1 MTSISSHAWM
11 VTPADVALGLF
22 TLCNTIRVF
31 AYVPQLVRIRQDQ
44 HGASAISY
52 TTWGLFLV
60 SNLSTV
66 AYGLMV
72 VNDWWIVVVFA
83 VNALFCVAILGLT
96 AWKRA
101 VFKAARQLAP
111 ASSGIPLGPVQDLE
125 AQVEGNLI
133 QAPMA
138 RLPGPARLSVISGAA
153 A

>member
-1 MTSISSHAWM
+1 M

-101 VFKAARQLAP
+101 VFKAAQQVTLTSFGSLDP
-111 ASSGIPLGPVQDLE
+111 AQELVTK
-125 AQVEGNLI
+125 VEGNLL
-133 QAPMA
+133 QSPTA
-138 RLPGPARLSVISGAA
+138 RPPARLSVISGGAA
-153 A
+153 

>member
-1 MTSISSHAWM
+1 MSISSHVWI

-72 VNDWWIVVVFA
+72 VNDWWLVVVFA
-83 VNALFCVAILGLT
+83 ANAAFCVAILGLT

-101 VFKAARQLAP
+101 VLKAARQLAT
-111 ASSGIPLGPVQDLE
+111 ASSGGNLDPVQHLVAKVD
-125 AQVEGNLI
+125 GNLMHATV
-133 QAPMA
+133 AP
-138 RLPGPARLSVISGAA
+138 PSGPARLSVISGGAS
-153 A
+153 

>member
-1 MTSISSHAWM
+1 MTSISSHVWI

-22 TLCNTIRVF
+22 TFCNTIRVF
-31 AYVPQLVRIRQDQ
+31 AYVPQLVRIRGDQ

-72 VNDWWIVVVFA
+72 VNDWWLVAVFA
-83 VNALFCVAILGLT
+83 VNAVFCVAILVLT

-101 VFKAARQLAP
+101 VFKAVRQLAP
-111 ASSGIPLGPVQDLE
+111 AAAGIAVSSGQELVTMAEGSLMPPPVTR
-125 AQVEGNLI
+125 
-133 QAPMA
+133 P
-138 RLPGPARLSVISGAA
+138 PGAARLSVISGGAS
-153 A
+153 